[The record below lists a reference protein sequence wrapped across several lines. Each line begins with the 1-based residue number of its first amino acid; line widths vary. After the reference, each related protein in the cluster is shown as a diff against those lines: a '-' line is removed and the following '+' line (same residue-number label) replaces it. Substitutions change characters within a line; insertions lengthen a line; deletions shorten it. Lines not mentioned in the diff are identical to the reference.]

1 MKRTLVFFFAISALF
16 AAFLQ
21 ESPIRDGSTSNGIFD
36 ALVKVYD
43 SPSGGNLL
51 YSGNAEGLRIVNGY
65 VHNIDD
71 FVSGYSGWVV
81 IEIDGRALYDG
92 RIEYMAPRTS
102 LRREGGGGP
111 VILETMDDELQIGQP
126 GDELYVASDVT
137 GFGNDAPD
145 ERVVVDGKLSLSEG
159 TGPTPTTGYGK
170 VYVKSDDGHLYYMGD
185 DSTEVDLTVDAN
197 AVQSVSSSVNTTG
210 RTAHMRYI
218 PGESTEIME
227 SATDDTIFIQHNV
240 NVTGSGGSTPCSDP
254 PSAPSTVV
262 GPTTVCEMATGVA
275 YAVPPVSGANFYF
288 WELPSESYIVSGSGT
303 NSVVVN
309 FGSSDGNIAVYAS
322 NDCGTSASPATISI
336 TMTHPPL
343 MPGSITGPSAICE
356 SATESY
362 SISAVT
368 GASSYTW
375 TLPSG
380 AFISSGYGTNSV
392 NITFASSSGTVC
404 VTADN
409 SCGSSEPQCMPVTV
423 FGSLSGVLPG
433 AITGSSAVCSGGT
446 DISYSISEMPDAT
459 SYSWTVPSGASI
471 VSGGGTNAI
480 VVDFG
485 TTSGNVSVTASNSC
499 GTSDART
506 LAVAV
511 SPNSVGGSISGTSSI
526 CLGSSTGTLTL
537 SGNVGSVTKWQKS
550 RDGGG
555 WVDISRTDITYSET
569 PSLAGTW
576 EYRAE
581 VRSGACDAVYSA
593 AHSVTVAPSTVGGAV
608 SGGTTPLCLGTATGT
623 MTLSGH
629 TGSIV
634 RWQRQLD
641 GGSWTDIGHTA
652 ASYSE
657 TPSSTGSWQY
667 RAVVQTSPCSQE
679 NSVPV
684 LIEVTPVSIGGAV
697 TGGTTPICE
706 GSSTGT
712 MTLSGHTGDIVKW
725 QRSNDGG
732 SSWTDITHTTATYSE
747 TPTLPG
753 TYEYRAVVQSGPC
766 SQVFSLA
773 TTIVVED
780 ATVGGTVSG
789 GSSTI
794 CLGEPTGTLTLSGH
808 TGSIVKWQRST
819 DSGSTWSDISHTSTT
834 YSETPGS
841 AGGYQYRAV
850 VQNGVCSEVASIP
863 SSIITVN
870 PVPSSAFTISTDN
883 PAVGF
888 DVAFSAAESG
898 ATYSWIFPGGSPATS
913 VAQSPT
919 VTWSSTGTRTVSL
932 SVTKGGCTS
941 SRDTT
946 ITVRSATTASFS
958 YTGSQQTWT
967 VPSGV
972 TSIQIE
978 CWGAQGGERSAG
990 VSPGLGGYAKGYR
1003 SVSPGQS
1010 LYIYVG
1016 GQGTGV
1022 SNSVFGGAGW
1032 NGGGNAE
1039 GSGGGGGGG
1048 TDVRAGGTALTNRI
1062 IVAGGGG
1069 GTGYNAGDAGDGGG
1083 LTGGD
1088 GGNAADG
1095 SAAYGGD
1102 GGTQSAGGAGGSTGG
1117 TSGTLGQG
1125 GNGGDRT
1132 GIGYSGGGGGGYYG
1146 GGGGGG
1152 CVVYGTGYGASG
1164 GGGSSYLG
1172 GVTGGTTTPGVRS
1185 GNGQVII
1192 SY

>member
-1 MKRTLVFFFAISALF
+1 MKKLLLFFTVICFGGVSQHQPILDARGIA
-16 AAFLQ
+16 Q
-21 ESPIRDGSTSNGIFD
+21 EGEGIYQVLIFSEEFGGDKLLEKSMQLRFRYGFIEGFEMPEGIEGDAWIEIRDGSR
-36 ALVKVYD
+36 LV
-43 SPSGGNLL
+43 S
-51 YSGNAEGLRIVNGY
+51 
-65 VHNIDD
+65 
-71 FVSGYSGWVV
+71 
-81 IEIDGRALYDG
+81 DG
-92 RIEYMAPRTS
+92 RIRYTDDA
-102 LRREGGGGP
+102 LRRETPDTPG
-111 VILETMDDELQIGQP
+111 ETTEEMATHLQIGRVGETDDLVVNSP
-126 GDELYVASDVT
+126 RT
-137 GFGNDAPD
+137 GFGVDTPS
-145 ERVVVDGKLSLSEG
+145 ERIDVDGAVAIREG
-159 TGPTPTTGYGK
+159 SSPTSTTDVGK
-170 VYVKSDDGHLYYMGD
+170 VYVNDADGHLYFIDEAGNI
-185 DSTEVDLTVDAN
+185 TDLTVDAN
-197 AVQSVSSSVNTTG
+197 AIQSISSSANHTG
-210 RTAHMRYI
+210 RTEHMRMI
-218 PGESTEIME
+218 PGEGAEITE
-227 SATDDTIFIQHNV
+227 SATDDTIYIHY
-240 NVTGSGGSTPCSDP
+240 SLGGTAPCSAAP
-254 PSAPSTVV
+254 ASPASIEGPS
-262 GPTTVCEMATGVA
+262 TVCEMAEGIG
-275 YAVPPVSGANFYF
+275 YAVPPVAGATYYY
-288 WELPSESYIVSGSGT
+288 WTLPAESYISTGAGS
-303 NSVVVN
+303 NSVMVN
-309 FGSSDGNIAVYAS
+309 FGATDGNISVTSY
-322 NDCGTSASPATISI
+322 NDCGTSTPPTTLAI
-336 TMTHPPL
+336 TMNHAPL
-343 MPGSITGPSAICE
+343 MPGTITGTGSVCA

-362 SISAVT
+362 SISPVT
-368 GASSYTW
+368 GATSYSW
-375 TLPSG
+375 TLPTG
-380 AFISSGYGTNSV
+380 AFIASGYGTNSV
-392 NITFASSSGTVC
+392 TVTFASTSGTIC

-409 SCGSSEPQCMPVTV
+409 ACGSSDPQCMPVTV
-423 FGSLSGVLPG
+423 FSSLSGVMPG
-433 AITGSSAVCSGGT
+433 AITGPSSVCAGATGEA
-446 DISYSISEMPDAT
+446 YSISEMTSAT

-471 VSGGGTNAI
+471 VSGGGTNSI
-480 VVDFG
+480 IVDFG

-667 RAVVQTSPCSQE
+667 RAVVQSSPCSQE